1 MPVSKTRMSQ
11 IVKEEVAHVKHL
23 LKHRNR
29 ADIVLNEQFSTIAFN
44 AADAIYDRLNPNGP
58 AYGLGVQGKAAYAT
72 ARSML
77 GATPAGAQNVASQGA
92 SFFSDTLKDTWATA
106 KMDMLDWGLTA
117 SALTASMSI
126 VGKPISV
133 ALDAV
138 SATANIAKF
147 VNSGYADIGASIG
160 AVLDLCSF
168 IVGAVGESS
177 KAFLK
182 LIQKGAEMPE
192 KLITWVASSLINLF
206 GAKAVSMLGWFVKAE
221 SAVWMKQSFE
231 TFAKLHAAEGIEAMT
246 QKYIKVF
253 VKEKCVGLG
262 LDVSSVAASAT
273 AGVGKAGI
281 AASQN
286 VTKTIEVGVA
296 NFVKIANAIIQDA
309 FIIMARDLL
318 KSAVGVVAR

>member
-23 LKHRNR
+23 LKRRNR
-29 ADIVLNEQFSTIAFN
+29 ADIGLNEQIMT
-44 AADAIYDRLNPNGP
+44 AAA
-58 AYGLGVQGKAAYAT
+58 AQAAAYLYDKYSKEMSAQGLSVPEKASYT
-72 ARSML
+72 VARTI
-77 GATPAGAQNVASQGA
+77 GATPAGAQNVAGQGV
-92 SFFSDTLKDTWATA
+92 SFYTGTLKDTWATG

-117 SALTASMSI
+117 SALAASMSI
-126 VGKPISV
+126 VGKPISI
-133 ALDAV
+133 ALDGV

-168 IVGAVGESS
+168 VAGAIGESS

-182 LIQKGAEMPE
+182 LFQKGAEMPE
-192 KLITWVASSLINLF
+192 KLITWVASSFINLF
-206 GAKAVSMLGWFVKAE
+206 GGKAVSMLGWFVNPT
-221 SAVWMKQSFE
+221 SAAFMKQEFE
-231 TFAKLHAAEGIEAMT
+231 NFAKLHAAEGIAALT
-246 QKYIKVF
+246 QKYIKDF
-253 VKEKCVGLG
+253 VKQHCVDSVIDG
-262 LDVSSVAASAT
+262 SSVAASAT
-273 AGVGKAGI
+273 AGLAKAGI
-281 AASQN
+281 TASQN
-286 VTKTIEVGVA
+286 VTKTITAGAA

>member
-58 AYGLGVQGKAAYAT
+58 AYGLGAQGKAAYAASRT
-72 ARSML
+72 ML

-92 SFFSDTLKDTWATA
+92 SFFSDTLKNTWATG
-106 KMDMLDWGLTA
+106 KMDMLEWGLTA
-117 SALTASMSI
+117 ASLTASMSV
-126 VGKPISV
+126 VGIPI
-133 ALDAV
+133 ALGLDAV
-138 SATANIAKF
+138 SAAANITNF
-147 VNSGYADIGASIG
+147 VKSGYRNFGAAIG
-160 AVLDLCSF
+160 AVLDLCGLVSA
-168 IVGAVGESS
+168 GAAQST

-192 KLITWVASSLINLF
+192 KLITWVASSFINLF
-206 GAKAVSMLGWFVKAE
+206 GGKAVKMLDWFVNPA
-221 SAVWMKQSFE
+221 SAAWMRQSFE
-231 TFAKLHAAEGIEAMT
+231 NFAKLQADEGIETVT
-246 QKYIKVF
+246 QKFIKDF
-253 VKEKCVGLG
+253 VKEKCIGLG
-262 LDVSSVAASAT
+262 IEETSVSASAT
-273 AGVGKAGI
+273 AGLAKAGI
-281 AASQN
+281 AASEN
-286 VTKTIEVGVA
+286 VTKTIAAGVA

-309 FIIMARDLL
+309 FTIMARDLL